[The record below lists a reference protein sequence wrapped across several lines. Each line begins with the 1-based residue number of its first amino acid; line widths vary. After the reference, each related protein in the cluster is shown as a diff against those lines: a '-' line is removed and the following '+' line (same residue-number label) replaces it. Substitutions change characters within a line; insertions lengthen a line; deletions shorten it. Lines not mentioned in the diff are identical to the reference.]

1 MSNSMTSTRPYL
13 LRAIYEWVLDNQLT
27 PHVVVNAHEEG
38 VRVPQEY
45 VQDGQITLNLSPDA
59 VKNLNMDNDSLS
71 FSARFRGVPMDIQVP
86 VAAILGVYARENGQG
101 MMFGEEDYQ
110 PPSPSPVS
118 PAPAAGGGSP
128 VKGSDKR
135 KASGK
140 PSLRVVK

>member
-1 MSNSMTSTRPYL
+1 MTSTRPYL

-59 VKNLNMDNDSLS
+59 VKNLNMDNESLS
-71 FSARFRGVPMDIQVP
+71 FNARFRGVPMEIHVP
-86 VAAILGVYARENGQG
+86 IEAILGIYARENGQG
-101 MMFGEEDYQ
+101 MMFSEEDYQ

-118 PAPAAGGGSP
+118 PAPASGGGSRT
-128 VKGSDKR
+128 KGSGKP

>member
-1 MSNSMTSTRPYL
+1 M
-13 LRAIYEWVLDNQLT
+13 T

-59 VKNLNMDNDSLS
+59 VKSLNMDNESLA
-71 FSARFRGVPMDIQVP
+71 FNARFRGVPMDIHVP
-86 VAAILGVYARENGQG
+86 IAAILGVYARENGQG

-110 PPSPSPVS
+110 PPPTSPSPVTS
-118 PAPAAGGGSP
+118 VGGASNKSGTSGR
-128 VKGSDKR
+128 KNS